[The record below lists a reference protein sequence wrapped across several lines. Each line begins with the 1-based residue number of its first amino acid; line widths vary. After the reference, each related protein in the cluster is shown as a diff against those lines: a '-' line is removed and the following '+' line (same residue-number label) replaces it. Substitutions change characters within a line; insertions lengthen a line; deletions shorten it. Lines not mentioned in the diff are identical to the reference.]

1 MRLSSREK
9 ILLCILAVVLI
20 FSVSARFFVIP
31 AIERIFSSTTVI
43 KELGDE
49 ERQISM
55 TADELNSIDDL
66 LYEEKEI
73 AEEEEY
79 FFYDIDEVFADEL
92 LQEYSAGSGVEITK
106 LSFSGEEQ
114 EEILDY
120 SAGILQMLSDIILK
134 RTEIYSDGNAAAVN
148 TEAVEVGG
156 LAESSGSSEGETDIE
171 WPVINC
177 RIEVSGQLGNII
189 EMVDRINNSGKSMR
203 VSYMEGETS
212 LNVFSGVIG
221 IDIYYFN

>member
-20 FSVSARFFVIP
+20 FLVSAKFFVIP

-43 KELGDE
+43 KELDDE

-66 LYEEKEI
+66 LHEEKEI
-73 AEEEEY
+73 AEDEEY
-79 FFYDIDEVFADEL
+79 FFYDIDDVFADEL

-106 LSFSGEEQ
+106 LSFSGEE
-114 EEILDY
+114 EGEIDY
-120 SAGILQMLSDIILK
+120 SAGILQMLSEIILK
-134 RTEIYSDGNAAAVN
+134 RTEIYGEGNIASGG
-148 TEAVEVGG
+148 TEAVGVGG
-156 LAESSGSSEGETDIE
+156 LVGNSGNTEEGTGID

-177 RIEVSGQLGNII
+177 RIEVNGQLGSII

-212 LNVFSGVIG
+212 LNVFFGVIG